1 MLKYCDIK
9 QNLGTLLIFGKPV
22 LTLNRYLGSFAKT
35 LDSTVTCSIP
45 FAYIA
50 WDDDDTDKLSTDNR
64 AVCIHVRSV
73 GIGCSHIHSHICNL
87 DDLAMMSARDGI
99 RGLRSNRTH
108 TKGLFWTAASRTKS
122 VPPICDESAGKFAIH
137 YYEFPQQHLH
147 CPLFSPWTSD
157 MTSSTP
163 S

>member
-1 MLKYCDIK
+1 MEYMLKYCDIK

-87 DDLAMMSARDGI
+87 DDLAMMSARDEI
-99 RGLRSNRTH
+99 RGLRSNWTH
-108 TKGLFWTAASRTKS
+108 IKSYFLDSS
-122 VPPICDESAGKFAIH
+122 VPYKEC
-137 YYEFPQQHLH
+137 
-147 CPLFSPWTSD
+147 SPNL
-157 MTSSTP
+157 
-163 S
+163 